1 MKTIR
6 IANNKV
12 EIYDSIDDL
21 PILRYQKFNKCLL
34 IDSGIGSSVN
44 DIDSHIT
51 KIAKFITLDNKESAL
66 QELQN
71 MRQNF
76 FMITSGISPKYLAF
90 GAMIKSV
97 NGVEQLDLSDEALK
111 ALVERLNINNS
122 LLSKIVEDIKKNLE
136 NELDLYWPNEFKDKK
151 DTKVFQLLQKQIE
164 LKAESIIAD
173 KDNSEEIRGIDEQ
186 LFTLFKPQIF
196 YGNKSV
202 EIAFDK
208 NFEVACTIIAQETSL
223 NAREMNVLQFYETIN
238 TIRKQA
244 EEKAKAYNKIKGK

>member
-76 FMITSGISPKYLAF
+76 FMITSEISPKYLAF
-90 GAMIKSV
+90 GVMVKSV

-136 NELDLYWPNEFKDKK
+136 SELDLYWPNEFKDKK
-151 DTKVFQLLQKQIE
+151 DAKFFQLLQKQIE

-173 KDNSEEIRGIDEQ
+173 KDNSDAIREIDEQ

-202 EIAFDK
+202 EIVFDK

-223 NAREMNVLQFYETIN
+223 NAREMNVLQFYETIS

>member
-76 FMITSGISPKYLAF
+76 FMITSEISPKYLAF
-90 GAMIKSV
+90 GVMVKSV

-122 LLSKIVEDIKKNLE
+122 LLSKIVEDIKKKLR
-136 NELDLYWPNEFKDKK
+136 K
-151 DTKVFQLLQKQIE
+151 
-164 LKAESIIAD
+164 
-173 KDNSEEIRGIDEQ
+173 R
-186 LFTLFKPQIF
+186 
-196 YGNKSV
+196 
-202 EIAFDK
+202 
-208 NFEVACTIIAQETSL
+208 
-223 NAREMNVLQFYETIN
+223 ARFIL
-238 TIRKQA
+238 
-244 EEKAKAYNKIKGK
+244 AK